1 MTGILKKLATFVA
14 VMMLAFSV
22 NAEDA
27 KQESTGISLALP
39 KFEKGSAETPE
50 NILVSLHFLYL
61 RVSNEFDFF
70 DRITGPEAFVT
81 KRYEGYYSKGDIE
94 KRINGKRLA
103 LAVYQLYMDALHDE
117 YLISTLNAE
126 AQKTR
131 KENIANIEQE
141 QVYSLMAL
149 HNGLLKKD
157 DKGLF
162 SARYFNGTSQDID
175 EVKAYINSVKLTA
188 EEVDTL
194 MRKFFNEFKNYALVA
209 RLRMDGK
216 SLNVNLIENKTL
228 RNIAGYYTED
238 QIGFF
243 GAFDSLILESMYQQS
258 LDSDS
263 VYYKASQQRV
273 ALLNKYLAHYTKN
286 NG

>member
-1 MTGILKKLATFVA
+1 MAGILKKLATFVA

-27 KQESTGISLALP
+27 KQESAGISLALP
-39 KFEKGSAETPE
+39 QFEKGNAETPE
-50 NILVSLHFLYL
+50 NILESLRFLYL

-81 KRYEGYYSKGDIE
+81 KRYEGYYSIEDIE

-103 LAVYQLYMDALHDE
+103 LAVYQIYMDALHDE
-117 YLISTLNAE
+117 YLISTMDDE
-126 AQKTR
+126 GKKTR
-131 KENIANIEQE
+131 EENIARMEQE
-141 QVYSLMAL
+141 QIYSLMAL

-157 DKGLF
+157 DKGLL
-162 SARYFNGTSQDID
+162 SARYFTGTSEDID
-175 EVKAYINSVKLTA
+175 EVKAYMDNVKLTA
-188 EEVDTL
+188 EEVDML
-194 MRKFFNEFKNYALVA
+194 MRNFFNEFQDYALVA

-216 SLNVNLIENKTL
+216 SVNVNLVNNETF
-228 RNIAGYYTED
+228 RNIYPYYTED
-238 QIGFF
+238 QMGFF
-243 GAFDSLILESMYQQS
+243 GAFDSLILENMYQQS
-258 LDSDS
+258 LDSNS
-263 VYYKASQQRV
+263 VYYKASQERV